1 MPELPEVE
9 TVCRG
14 LIGVLK
20 GRRFAKVELR
30 RKDLRIPFPKGLA
43 AALTGRRVERIYR
56 RAKYIMMALDDG
68 QVLIIHLGMSGRMVI
83 VKDASSPGA
92 HDHVIFTTD
101 KGTEIR
107 FNDPRRF
114 GLMTLAAAAE
124 LDQHKLFRHLGAD
137 AVGDVFSPAMLSAA
151 LKGRKTSIK
160 VALLDQRIVV
170 GVGNIY
176 ACESLFRAGISPK
189 RKAGS
194 VAGPRAEALV
204 PAIKQVLAEAIAA
217 GGSSLRDH
225 VQPSGELGYFQNAWK
240 VYGREGE
247 SCGCGSNKAPVDHKV
262 KRIVQGGRSTFFC
275 PYRQT

>member
-14 LIGVLK
+14 LAGVLE

-30 RKDLRIPFPKGLA
+30 RKDLRIPFPKGMA

-56 RAKYIMMALDDG
+56 RAKYVMMALDDG
-68 QVLIIHLGMSGRMVI
+68 QVLIAHLGMAGRMTI
-83 VKDASSPGA
+83 VKDASPPGP
-92 HDHVIFTTD
+92 HDHVILTAD
-101 KGTEIR
+101 DGTVVR

-114 GLMTLAAAAE
+114 GLMTLAAADK
-124 LDQHKLFRHLGAD
+124 LDGHKLFRHLGPD
-137 AVGDVFSPAMLSAA
+137 AMGRDFTPAALSTA

-176 ACESLFRAGISPK
+176 ACESLHRAGISPK
-189 RKAGS
+189 RKAGTI
-194 VAGPRAEALV
+194 AGKRAEALV
-204 PAIKQVLAEAIAA
+204 PVIKQVLAEAIAA
-217 GGSSLRDH
+217 GGSTLRDH
-225 VQPSGELGYFQNAWK
+225 VQPSGELGYFQKAWQ

-247 SCGCGSNKAPVDHKV
+247 SCGCGSNRAPAEHKV

-275 PYRQT
+275 VYCQT

>member
-14 LIGVLK
+14 LATVLP
-20 GRRFAKVELR
+20 GRTLAKVDVR
-30 RKDLRIPFPKGLA
+30 RKDLRIPFPPGFA
-43 AALTGRRVERIYR
+43 AALTGRTVKAIRR
-56 RAKYIMMALDDG
+56 RAKYVLIDLDDG
-68 QVLIIHLGMSGRMVI
+68 QVLIVHLGMAGRMQI
-83 VKDASSPGA
+83 SDPASALGR

-101 KGTEIR
+101 DACQIR

-114 GLMTLAAAAE
+114 GLMTLTSADTIAS
-124 LDQHKLFRHLGAD
+124 HKLFRHLGPDPLGNAFN
-137 AVGDVFSPAMLSAA
+137 AEVLSAA

-176 ACESLFRAGISPK
+176 ACESLHRAGIAPT
-189 RKAGS
+189 RKAGT
-194 VAGPRAEALV
+194 VAGARAEKLV
-204 PAIKQVLAEAIAA
+204 PAIQQVLRDAIAA

-225 VQPSGELGYFQNAWK
+225 VQVSGELGYFQHAWQ

-247 SCGCGSNKAPVDHKV
+247 ACKTCGTATV
-262 KRIVQGGRSTFFC
+262 KRIVQAARSTFYC
-275 PYRQT
+275 RACQR

>member
-14 LIGVLK
+14 LAGVLE
-20 GRRFAKVELR
+20 GRRFARVDVR

-43 AALTGRRVERIYR
+43 ANLTGRKVERIYR
-56 RAKYIMMALDDG
+56 RAKYVMMALDNA
-68 QVLIIHLGMSGRMVI
+68 QVLIAHLGMAGRMQI
-83 VKDASSPGA
+83 VKAETPLGA
-92 HDHVIFTTD
+92 HDHVVFTTD
-101 KGTEIR
+101 DGAEIR

-114 GLMTLAAAAE
+114 GLMTLADAAA
-124 LDQHKLFRHLGAD
+124 LDSHKLFRHLGPD
-137 AVGDVFSPAMLSAA
+137 AMSEDFTPESLSRA

-160 VALLDQRIVV
+160 VALMDQRIVV

-176 ACESLFRAGISPK
+176 ACESLNRAGISPK
-189 RKAGS
+189 RKAGT
-194 VAGPRAEALV
+194 VAGKRAEALV

-225 VQPSGELGYFQNAWK
+225 VQPSGELGYFQNAWR

-247 SCGCGSNKAPVDHKV
+247 SCPCGSNSAMV

-275 PYRQT
+275 TRCQT

>member
-14 LIGVLK
+14 LEGVLK
-20 GRRFAKVELR
+20 GRRFVKVELR

-43 AALTGRRVERIYR
+43 AALTGRRVERVYR
-56 RAKYIMMALDDG
+56 RAKYVMMALDNG
-68 QVLIIHLGMSGRMVI
+68 QVLIAHLGMSGRMTI
-83 VKDASSPGA
+83 VKDASKPGP

-101 KGTEIR
+101 DGTTVR

-114 GLMTLAAAAE
+114 GLMTLAAAAD
-124 LDQHKLFRHLGAD
+124 LDAHKLFRHLGPD
-137 AVGDVFSPAMLSAA
+137 AVSAAFTPAVLSAA

-176 ACESLFRAGISPK
+176 ACESLYRAGISPK
-189 RKAGS
+189 RKAGTVS
-194 VAGPRAEALV
+194 GKRAEALV

-225 VQPSGELGYFQNAWK
+225 VQPSGELGYFQKAWK

-247 SCGCGSNKAPVDHKV
+247 SCGCGSNKAPEGHTV

-275 PYRQT
+275 AYCQT

>member
-14 LIGVLK
+14 LAAVLE
-20 GRRFAKVELR
+20 GRRFTQVELR
-30 RKDLRIPFPKGLA
+30 RKDLRIPFPKGMA
-43 AALTGRRVERIYR
+43 ATLIGRRIDKIYR
-56 RAKYIMMALDDG
+56 RAKYVMMALDDG
-68 QVLIIHLGMSGRMVI
+68 QTLIAHLGMAGRMVI
-83 VKDASSPGA
+83 VKDSAPLGP
-92 HDHVIFTTD
+92 HDHVIFTTND
-101 KGTEIR
+101 GAVVR

-114 GLMTLAAAAE
+114 GLMTLAATAD
-124 LDQHKLFRHLGAD
+124 LDNHKLFHHLGPD
-137 AVGDVFSPAMLSAA
+137 ALSDAFTPEALSAA
-151 LKGRKTSIK
+151 LRGRKTSIK

-176 ACESLFRAGISPK
+176 ACESLYRAGISPK
-189 RKAGS
+189 RKAGTVS
-194 VAGPRAEALV
+194 GKRAESLV
-204 PAIKQVLAEAIAA
+204 PAIKRVLVEAIAA

-247 SCGCGSNKAPVDHKV
+247 SCACGSNSAVV

-275 PYRQT
+275 SRCQS